1 MPDLR
6 SELMKLE
13 NLTFDDDVADAPSPI
28 TTDKTNVSR
37 EIWDAI
43 KATPDISSVQVA
55 NAVNNGDMT
64 GISTRLKQ
72 MLDRGILSRSKSDSG
87 MYVYQAVGDVYPTF
101 NRHEALAKAH
111 AVRLEKKA
119 KRDKQRQYTAKYKA
133 KKQAVL
139 STAGPLAIPP
149 TSLTSNP
156 SAEQLVNSMSVGLAK
171 AVYLELKKVF
181 EG

>member
-6 SELMKLE
+6 SELMKL
-13 NLTFDDDVADAPSPI
+13 NDLKFDDDVTDAPSPI
-28 TTDKTNVSR
+28 TTDKTNVSKQ
-37 EIWDAI
+37 IWDAI
-43 KATPDISSVQVA
+43 KANPNSSSIQIA
-55 NAVNNGDMT
+55 NAVSNGDMT

-72 MLDRGILSRSKSDSG
+72 MLDRGILSRSKHESG
-87 MYVYQAVGDVYPTF
+87 MYMYQVVGDAYPTF
-101 NRHEALAKAH
+101 NRQEALAKAH
-111 AVRLEKKA
+111 AARLEKKT
-119 KRDKQRQYTAKYKA
+119 KRDKQRQYNIKYKA

-149 TSLTSNP
+149 TSLTSSPN
-156 SAEQLVNSMSVGLAK
+156 AEQLVNSMSIGLAK

>member
-28 TTDKTNVSR
+28 TTDKINVSK
-37 EIWDAI
+37 EIWGAI
-43 KATPDISSVQVA
+43 KATPNISSIQIA
-55 NAVNNGDMT
+55 NAVSNGDMT

-72 MLDRGILSRSKSDSG
+72 MLDRGILSRSRSDSG
-87 MYVYQAVGDVYPTF
+87 MYVYQAVGDAYPTF
-101 NRHEALAKAH
+101 NRQEALAKAH
-111 AVRLEKKA
+111 AARLEKKT
-119 KRDKQRQYTAKYKA
+119 KRDKQRQYNAKYKA
-133 KKQAVL
+133 KLKAE
-139 STAGPLAIPP
+139 APAIPA
-149 TSLTSNP
+149 TSLSSSPN
-156 SAEQLVNSMSVGLAK
+156 AEQLVNSMSVGMAK